1 MANGKF
7 LDIPTG
13 KGIGIAIAVIVGFMV
28 LAFILYQLNWGA
40 YSLKVADSFINGAI
54 VGILFA
60 ILKAMIDIPKG
71 QGTDR
76 TAVNADGQ
84 NE

>member
-13 KGIGIAIAVIVGFMV
+13 KGIGIAILVIVGFLG
-28 LAFILYQLNWGA
+28 LAFFLYQAFGGPPSA
-40 YSLKVADSFINGAI
+40 YGLKVADSFINGAI

-71 QGTDR
+71 QP
-76 TAVNADGQ
+76 DGQ